1 MSEAKRGLRG
11 KVLEGLAALVAGGL
25 FSLGFLPAPG
35 GFAGAALCALGLAL
49 LFLCIGHA
57 ASARGCALR
66 SLLFGLAANSAGL
79 FWVWN
84 SLHVYGGIP
93 APLAAA
99 GVLALAFANALFP
112 AAAGFAA
119 GKLSG
124 SGPRRILLFA
134 LLFFFADW
142 LRGDALCS
150 FPWVSFGYALSGLAP
165 ARLIA
170 PLAGAWG
177 VELAG
182 ILFVA
187 IFATLFVI
195 KNSKSQL
202 SAAAALVVMAMLACL
217 PAPRWSE
224 PGDALQIRIV
234 QPALPIAGV
243 PGAPSMPFAERIA
256 RALAL
261 SSFENGAQP
270 PAKRLVVWPESV
282 IPALIQEIP
291 GRLLDPIADAVRKSG
306 TPLVFNAFWLTSAG
320 GVSNS
325 LFLASPDAPLQRYD
339 KRHLVP
345 FGEYVPTGF
354 RWLVDAL
361 HIPMGDQTPGAP
373 DQKPLLFRNT
383 VIAPMICYENLF
395 GDELR
400 AFWKRAESPAEI
412 PGMLLVSSNL
422 GWFSPA
428 VEHQHLQMSRMRA
441 IETARPLVS
450 ASNNGLSAVIDP
462 QGRVIAALGE
472 GAGSL
477 EVRLEAAAGGTTPYS
492 RLGDA
497 PALLL
502 ALALLAALLAAGRR
516 ANAKRAASI

>member
-1 MSEAKRGLRG
+1 MSGARRSLRNA
-11 KVLEGLAALVAGGL
+11 VLEGLAALAAGGL

-35 GFAGAALCALGLAL
+35 GPAGAALCALGLAL
-49 LFLCIGHA
+49 LFLCSGRA
-57 ASARGCALR
+57 ASARACALQA
-66 SLLFGLAANSAGL
+66 LLFGLAAYSAGL

-84 SLHVYGGIP
+84 SIHVYGGVP
-93 APLAAA
+93 APFAAA
-99 GVLALAFANALFP
+99 GVLALALANALFP

-124 SGPRRILLFA
+124 SGPRRILLFS
-134 LLFFFADW
+134 LLYFFADW
-142 LRGDALCS
+142 LRGSALCS
-150 FPWVSFGYALSGLAP
+150 FPWVSFGYALSGFAP

-182 ILFVA
+182 ILFAA
-187 IFATLFVI
+187 ILAAFFAI
-195 KNSKSQL
+195 KNLKGRAF
-202 SAAAALVVMAMLACL
+202 AAAALLAMAGLACL
-217 PAPRWSE
+217 PAPRWSV
-224 PGDALQIRIV
+224 PGETLQVHIV

-243 PGAPSMPFAERIA
+243 PGAHSMPLSARIS

-261 SSFENGAQP
+261 SGFEKGAQA

-291 GRLLDPIADAVRKSG
+291 GRMLDPIADAVRESG
-306 TPLVFNAFWLTSAG
+306 TPLVFNAFWLTPSG
-320 GVSNS
+320 GISNS
-325 LFLASPDAPLQRYD
+325 LFLASPDASLQRYD

-345 FGEYVPTGF
+345 FGEYVPKGF

-361 HIPMGDQTPGAP
+361 RIPMGDQTPGAA
-373 DQKPLLFRNT
+373 DQRPLLTQST

-400 AFWKRAESPAEI
+400 AFWKRAKDPAET
-412 PGMLLVSSNL
+412 PGILLVSSNL

-462 QGRVIAALGE
+462 QGRVIAALGD

-477 EVRLEAAAGGTTPYS
+477 DARVAAAAGSPTPYS

-502 ALALLAALLAAGRR
+502 ALLLLAALLAAGRR
-516 ANAKRAASI
+516 TNAKRAARI

>member
-1 MSEAKRGLRG
+1 MSEAKRSFRG
-11 KVLEGLAALVAGGL
+11 IALDALAALAAGGL

-35 GFAGAALCALGLAL
+35 GFAGATLCALGLAL
-49 LFLCIGHA
+49 LFICT
-57 ASARGCALR
+57 ARATSSRDCALQ
-66 SLLFGLAANSAGL
+66 SLLFGLAAYSAGL

-124 SGPRRILLFA
+124 PGSLRILLFA
-134 LLFFFADW
+134 LAFFFADW

-150 FPWVSFGYALSGLAP
+150 FPWVSFGYALSGFAP

-195 KNSKSQL
+195 KNSKARL
-202 SAAAALVVMAMLACL
+202 CAAAALLAMTALASL
-217 PAPRWSE
+217 PEPRWSE
-224 PGDALQIRIV
+224 PGDTLQIRIV

-243 PGAPSMPFAERIA
+243 PGAASMPLTERIA

-261 SSFENGAQP
+261 SDFENGRATT
-270 PAKRLVVWPESV
+270 KRLVVWPESV
-282 IPALIQEIP
+282 IPAPIQEIP
-291 GRLLDPIADAVRKSG
+291 GRMLDLIADAVRENS
-306 TPLVFNAFWLTSAG
+306 TPLVFNAFWLTPAG

-345 FGEYVPTGF
+345 FGEYVPAGF
-354 RWLVDAL
+354 RWLVNAL
-361 HIPMGDQTPGAP
+361 RIPMGDQTPGAP
-373 DQKPLLFRNT
+373 DQKPLLSRGA

-400 AFWKRAESPAEI
+400 AFWKRAEGQAEI
-412 PGMLLVSSNL
+412 PGILLVSSNL

-462 QGRVIAALGE
+462 QGRMIAALGD
-472 GAGSL
+472 GSGSL
-477 EVRLEAAAGGTTPYS
+477 EVRLETAAGGTTPYS

-502 ALALLAALLAAGRR
+502 AFALLAALLAAGHR
-516 ANAKRAASI
+516 ANAKRAARI